1 MHDVQSHARVDW
13 APQLAE
19 NCLTDASQLMISM
32 QSVLQQTT
40 NHLSKQMP
48 TSPGK
53 TKLYSLPEQ
62 CGEVTTSSLQ
72 RNAHV
77 CTSCGMCMP
86 GSAEYALEALSLSA
100 SVVPLTTPPPQS
112 AASDAARPKPMSAA
126 IKKQG
131 VSAESCVQSM
141 QQSYSAPIPKYDKDF
156 R

>member
-1 MHDVQSHARVDW
+1 
-13 APQLAE
+13 
-19 NCLTDASQLMISM
+19 M

-100 SVVPLTTPPPQS
+100 SAIPLATPPPQS

>member
-1 MHDVQSHARVDW
+1 
-13 APQLAE
+13 
-19 NCLTDASQLMISM
+19 MISM

-48 TSPGK
+48 ISPGK

-77 CTSCGMCMP
+77 CTSCGMSMP

-100 SVVPLTTPPPQS
+100 STAPLTTPPPQPP
-112 AASDAARPKPMSAA
+112 ATDARPKPMSAA

-141 QQSYSAPIPKYDKDF
+141 QQSYSAPIPKYEKDF

>member
-1 MHDVQSHARVDW
+1 
-13 APQLAE
+13 
-19 NCLTDASQLMISM
+19 MISM

-72 RNAHV
+72 RKAHV
-77 CTSCGMCMP
+77 CTSCGMSMP

-100 SVVPLTTPPPQS
+100 STAPLTTPPPQPPTT
-112 AASDAARPKPMSAA
+112 DARPKPMSAA

-141 QQSYSAPIPKYDKDF
+141 QQSYSAPIPKYEKDF

>member
-1 MHDVQSHARVDW
+1 
-13 APQLAE
+13 
-19 NCLTDASQLMISM
+19 M

-77 CTSCGMCMP
+77 CSSCGMAMP
-86 GSAEYALEALSLSA
+86 DSAEYALEALSLSA
-100 SVVPLTTPPPQS
+100 STSPLTTAPP
-112 AASDAARPKPMSAA
+112 AEGRPKPNAAA

-141 QQSYSAPIPKYDKDF
+141 QQSYNASIPKYDKDF

>member
-1 MHDVQSHARVDW
+1 
-13 APQLAE
+13 
-19 NCLTDASQLMISM
+19 MISM

-77 CTSCGMCMP
+77 CTSCGMSMP

-100 SVVPLTTPPPQS
+100 STVPLTTPPPQPP
-112 AASDAARPKPMSAA
+112 ATDARPKPMSAA

-141 QQSYSAPIPKYDKDF
+141 QQSYSAPIPKYEKDF

>member
-1 MHDVQSHARVDW
+1 
-13 APQLAE
+13 
-19 NCLTDASQLMISM
+19 M

-77 CTSCGMCMP
+77 CTSCGMSMP

-100 SVVPLTTPPPQS
+100 STVPLTTPPPQTPS
-112 AASDAARPKPMSAA
+112 TDARPKPMSAA

-141 QQSYSAPIPKYDKDF
+141 QQSYSAPIPKYEKDF